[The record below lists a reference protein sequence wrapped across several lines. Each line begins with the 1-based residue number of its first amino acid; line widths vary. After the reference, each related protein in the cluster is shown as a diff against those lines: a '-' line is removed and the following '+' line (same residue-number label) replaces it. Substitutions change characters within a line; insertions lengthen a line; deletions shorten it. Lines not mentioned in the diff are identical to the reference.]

1 MMKKLKPVC
10 VPPKGFNPTK
20 ATQMDLFE
28 MVPRKEA
35 QHVKHILNKNG
46 EMTTIITFKRTT
58 DTPDW
63 VTTAEQS
70 IITSEGVKSY
80 DKEGKMMSHTP
91 ASEEGRKAHREHLK
105 FVREKGNFRNHEL
118 NALSENDHNELK
130 ANGATIK
137 KMANNAVEVTFD
149 DRMFR
154 HDPVK
159 GLYHEQYKDEDGKKN
174 EISRKHSKTKTGD
187 AFVAVE
193 HHKREHR
200 LHDGNMTHA
209 ERMVKTKNYSIQRS
223 TKYKN
228 IKTRGE
234 IIESVVTAYPN
245 PIMDG
250 NLYIQLPTTWQN
262 GKFVEVQIFDMLGM
276 QVAYQNVEKPTS
288 EIQVNVATLPDAT
301 YFVRVYNG
309 DKIESIKVI
318 KINQF

>member
-1 MMKKLKPVC
+1 MQTLHFANVRFWLLCFLSVSGFNVLHAQQNPPNDLDIMEEYDEEIETC
-10 VPPKGFNPTK
+10 VRPPKGFNPTK

-35 QHVKHILNKNG
+35 QHVKHMLNKNG

-63 VTTAEQS
+63 VTTAERS
-70 IITSEGVKSY
+70 VITNDGIKSY
-80 DKEGKMMSHTP
+80 DRDGKMISHTQ
-91 ASEEGRKAHREHLK
+91 ASEQGKQAHREHLK
-105 FVREKGNFRNHEL
+105 FVREKGSFRNHEL

-154 HDPVK
+154 HDAAK
-159 GLYHEQYKDEDGKKN
+159 GLYHERYKDEDGKMN

-209 ERMVKTKNYSIQRS
+209 ERKISKVEVKTQKVRSPSIQTQLWMEICIYNYRVLG
-223 TKYKN
+223 
-228 IKTRGE
+228 KT
-234 IIESVVTAYPN
+234 V
-245 PIMDG
+245 
-250 NLYIQLPTTWQN
+250 
-262 GKFVEVQIFDMLGM
+262 IF
-276 QVAYQNVEKPTS
+276 
-288 EIQVNVATLPDAT
+288 
-301 YFVRVYNG
+301 
-309 DKIESIKVI
+309 
-318 KINQF
+318 